1 MGGRGGRLG
10 AAGWHSGRG
19 GGRESLPRHHGNR
32 TALSKPQAVPVARC
46 QGARVLQDS
55 RNLLRPGTQQC
66 APSAAQPAP
75 RRPRSPERPGHPHL
89 ALRASSRSRRE
100 PGGLGAPGRTC
111 CPRRPHRQSQLL
123 PGLSLWRPASL
134 SVDPLISSHSC
145 LHLYLVPP
153 SPAASWT
160 AFSFVPPSLPSRL
173 KHTAPV
179 DLAPPPLPSPSGAQ
193 HIYDKGDCPFLLVF
207 FDTALIF
214 SCCLLRCL
222 SEPTFYPQPLKTSR
236 SPLGTSAAFLVSF
249 SRFVFCFSL
258 SLREQ

>member
-111 CPRRPHRQSQLL
+111 CPRRPHRQSRLL

-153 SPAASWT
+153 AQLPPGRPSRSCR
-160 AFSFVPPSLPSRL
+160 PPSQAALNTQLRSTLPLPRCPL
-173 KHTAPV
+173 LRELNTFMIRATAP
-179 DLAPPPLPSPSGAQ
+179 
-193 HIYDKGDCPFLLVF
+193 
-207 FDTALIF
+207 
-214 SCCLLRCL
+214 
-222 SEPTFYPQPLKTSR
+222 
-236 SPLGTSAAFLVSF
+236 
-249 SRFVFCFSL
+249 FSL
-258 SLREQ
+258 YFSTRR